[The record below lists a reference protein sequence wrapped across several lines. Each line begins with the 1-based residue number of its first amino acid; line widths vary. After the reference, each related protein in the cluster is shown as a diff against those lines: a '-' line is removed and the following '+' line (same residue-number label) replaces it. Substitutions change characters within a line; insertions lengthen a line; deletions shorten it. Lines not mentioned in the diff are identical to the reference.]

1 MKKIHLLAILIAATF
16 STQNLNAQ
24 DSTANFKPKTVSVE
38 EMVGGKRQFLQL
50 LVNKVF
56 AEKKKIGLLSISS
69 YAADYKDNLSNNEFQ
84 NTTLIYH
91 HLFKGVSINSGVSF
105 TSIEGLKNFIGL
117 QYMYQSKTLS
127 LIYMPSY
134 YFINSHK
141 ISNFALIE
149 YKPAINEKWAVYSRL
164 QLHYNHDLE
173 NGNHFRSYAY
183 SRLGLTYKYFS
194 FGLANNYDRYG
205 ANKST
210 KNNYGVFIK
219 LTL

>member
-1 MKKIHLLAILIAATF
+1 MKKIHFLTILIAATL
-16 STQNLNAQ
+16 SMQNLHAQ
-24 DSTANFKPKTVSVE
+24 DSIVNFRPKTVFVE
-38 EMVGGKRQFLQL
+38 EMIGDKRQFLQL
-50 LVNKVF
+50 IVNKVF
-56 AEKKKIGLLSISS
+56 VEKNKIGLLSISS
-69 YAADYKDNLSNNEFQ
+69 YAADYKDNLGNNEFQ

-91 HLFKGVSINSGVSF
+91 HLFKGVSINSGASF
-105 TSIEGLKNFIGL
+105 TSVEGLKNFVGL

-134 YFINSHK
+134 YFIKSHK

-149 YKPAINEKWAVYSRL
+149 YKPVINDNWSVYSRL

-194 FGLANNYDRYG
+194 FGLAHNFDRYG
-205 ANKST
+205 ASKNT
-210 KNNYGVFIK
+210 KDNYGIFLK
-219 LTL
+219 LAM